1 LTSSEKKPTILQSI
15 LLKGKDME
23 KEKTGNNVSY
33 FAFDGAMAMMERTN
47 HRQFIVIIVLIL
59 ALIATNTAWIL
70 YEAQWEVYEESTVT
84 QDVKS
89 GNGNAVVTGTGDI
102 TYGESEADSSN

>member
-1 LTSSEKKPTILQSI
+1 
-15 LLKGKDME
+15 ME
-23 KEKTGNNVSY
+23 KEKTDNNVSY

-70 YEAQWEVYEESTVT
+70 YEAQWEVYEETTEEVT
-84 QDVKS
+84 QDIKS
-89 GNGNAVVTGTGDI
+89 DDGNTIVSGTGDI
-102 TYGESEADSSN
+102 TYGESETDSKDN

>member
-1 LTSSEKKPTILQSI
+1 
-15 LLKGKDME
+15 ME

>member
-1 LTSSEKKPTILQSI
+1 
-15 LLKGKDME
+15 ME
-23 KEKTGNNVSY
+23 KEKTDNNVSY

-70 YEAQWEVYEESTVT
+70 YENQFETYDETYQEVSQSTKGGNNEFIGGDYYGT
-84 QDVKS
+84 TDGQD
-89 GNGNAVVTGTGDI
+89 N
-102 TYGESEADSSN
+102 